1 MFEISRFLVHAGG
14 FGFGDIPVAAE
25 EKQLSERPLS
35 FFLPYSLGQIFPELL
50 VAGAFG
56 RVGRSDTSAVQV
68 RIDFLAA
75 LGNEGIIKI
84 GLVFVLAL
92 KLEL

>member
-35 FFLPYSLGQIFPELL
+35 FLPYSLGQIFPELL

-56 RVGRSDTSAVQV
+56 RVGRPDMSAVQV

-75 LGNEGIIKI
+75 LGSEGIIKI

>member
-35 FFLPYSLGQIFPELL
+35 FFLPYSLDQIFPELL

-56 RVGRSDTSAVQV
+56 LVGRPDASAEQV
-68 RIDFLAA
+68 RIDFLSA
-75 LGNEGIIKI
+75 LGSERIIKI
-84 GLVFVLAL
+84 GFVFILTL